1 MGRDPETALKAAQEL
16 DEACAAVGRE
26 PGEIRRSIQLP
37 FSGDPQ
43 EFADRLGRYHEAG
56 FSELVVMLSGG
67 NMPTAADPVRVA
79 DTVADKVLPALR
91 ALA

>member
-1 MGRDPETALKAAQEL
+1 
-16 DEACAAVGRE
+16 
-26 PGEIRRSIQLP
+26 
-37 FSGDPQ
+37 
-43 EFADRLGRYHEAG
+43 
-56 FSELVVMLSGG
+56 MLSGG